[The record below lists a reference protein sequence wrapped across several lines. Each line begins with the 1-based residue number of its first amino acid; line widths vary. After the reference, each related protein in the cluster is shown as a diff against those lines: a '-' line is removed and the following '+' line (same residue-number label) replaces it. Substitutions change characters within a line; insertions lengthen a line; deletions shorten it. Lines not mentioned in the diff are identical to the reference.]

1 MFKERK
7 RGQSGPKKSGTNTQP
22 ERQYRP
28 NGEPY
33 RGHAEDLSLHIARE
47 EEKHKNGPGMMQVF
61 FEKNNLTAV
70 QHMSSTKLLVASTLD
85 FFKGNTILLRITLDS
100 SLTLSFP
107 RTCHA
112 QCIWNPTTLP
122 SVMATLLAL
131 SLSHLQPGLLALPPD
146 CLLPGHTL
154 ALYISSAP
162 AQLPQLFL

>member
-1 MFKERK
+1 MAGKSSQGNCLCQRLARTSMFKERK
-7 RGQSGPKKSGTNTQP
+7 RGQSGPKKSGTNMQP

-107 RTCHA
+107 RTSCPVHLESNHFALCH
-112 QCIWNPTTLP
+112 
-122 SVMATLLAL
+122 
-131 SLSHLQPGLLALPPD
+131 
-146 CLLPGHTL
+146 GHTSCSEPF
-154 ALYISSAP
+154 SSP
-162 AQLPQLFL
+162 AWIIGIAS